1 MYKTF
6 QNPHT
11 GKIVQVKVGYSW
23 TVCFFGIIP
32 MLCRKD
38 WSSAILSFIIAT
50 ILNSCLDIPLIWT
63 SWIFYDILAN
73 YYNSYYASKLLEQGY
88 IELY

>member
-1 MYKTF
+1 MFRYF
-6 QNPHT
+6 QDPMT
-11 GKIVQVKVGYSW
+11 GRIIEVKVSYSW
-23 TVCFFGIIP
+23 TVFFWGWIT